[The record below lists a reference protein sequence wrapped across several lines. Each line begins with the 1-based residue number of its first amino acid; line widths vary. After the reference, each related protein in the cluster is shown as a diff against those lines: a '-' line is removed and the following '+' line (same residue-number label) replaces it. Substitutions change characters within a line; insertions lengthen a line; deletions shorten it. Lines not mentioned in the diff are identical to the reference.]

1 MVEIEKTLDEA
12 VKQMGSMTEDAFFH
26 LENREFAKACEQC
39 DYGPS
44 QLAEQ
49 SEKDDR
55 RTGDYTAAVGCF
67 QVRFRHFYYAMT
79 PKIPE
84 IFCPSGM
91 ESEKSISV
99 SIVMG
104 QV

>member
-1 MVEIEKTLDEA
+1 MENQLRDSTEFYAGVSDELKKAAEPKVVEIEKTLDEA

-67 QVRFRHFYYAMT
+67 QVRFLG
-79 PKIPE
+79 
-84 IFCPSGM
+84 IFIMP
-91 ESEKSISV
+91 
-99 SIVMG
+99 
-104 QV
+104 